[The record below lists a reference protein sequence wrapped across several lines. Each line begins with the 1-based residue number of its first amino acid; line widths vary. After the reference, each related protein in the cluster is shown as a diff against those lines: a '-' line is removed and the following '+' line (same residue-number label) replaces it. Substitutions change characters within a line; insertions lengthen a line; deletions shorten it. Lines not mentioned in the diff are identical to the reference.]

1 MSDAVAKEAGPVGVD
16 PGEVDPGEVGTSSE
30 SSLGPTG
37 REVRRRILGLVH
49 RGTLRPGDKLE
60 AERDLAGRL
69 GVSRA
74 TLRSVLIAL
83 EEEGVVRRV
92 PGRGGGTFVASA
104 KIDRDLSSI
113 TGVPRLLRDQG
124 FAAGTRVLS
133 VAVKPAD
140 EDAIEAL
147 GLGDDGLVVELIRI
161 RLADGTPISLE
172 RALLPADRVPD
183 LPDRQL
189 SGSLYE
195 LLDREYGL
203 RPAEAI
209 EHIEVV
215 SATAANAALL
225 GVDSGD
231 PLVLV
236 TRTTTDADGAVFEFS
251 EDLFRA
257 DRIRISVR
265 VPATLDGGTPRLRG
279 RSVEPLSDR

>member
-1 MSDAVAKEAGPVGVD
+1 MSEAATGEVEQAAGP
-16 PGEVDPGEVGTSSE
+16 T
-30 SSLGPTG
+30 LGPTG

-49 RGTLRPGDKLE
+49 RGTLQPGDKLE
-60 AERDLAGRL
+60 AERDLANRL

-104 KIDRDLSSI
+104 KVDRDLSSI
-113 TGVPRLLRDQG
+113 TGVPRLLRAQG
-124 FAAGTRVLS
+124 FVAGTRVLS

-140 EDAIEAL
+140 ADAIEAL
-147 GLGDDGLVVELIRI
+147 GLAADDFVVELIRI

-172 RALLPADRVPD
+172 RAVLPADRVPD

-203 RPAEAI
+203 RPAEAV

-215 SATAANAALL
+215 SATPDNAVLL
-225 GVDSGD
+225 AVDPGD

-236 TRTTTDADGAVFEFS
+236 TRTTVDRDGAVFEFS

-265 VPATLDGGTPRLRG
+265 VPATLDGGTPRLHG
-279 RSVEPLSDR
+279 RQVEALPDR